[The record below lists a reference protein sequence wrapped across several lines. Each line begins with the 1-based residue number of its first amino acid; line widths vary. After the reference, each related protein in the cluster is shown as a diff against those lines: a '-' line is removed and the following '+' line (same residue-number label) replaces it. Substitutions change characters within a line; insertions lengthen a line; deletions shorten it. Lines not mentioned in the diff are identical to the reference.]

1 MNEKFFYILVC
12 FIINHDFYL
21 ITIWIRLRTL
31 RIYKVDCYYYLSFAS
46 IRFLKIIYDIFKI
59 WGNFS
64 KTFLNWQCFIS
75 IFIAFIFNIIFAPKI
90 TYSIW
95 FIIIFFFL
103 FKKLPNITNYA
114 VFDCFGVFFILK
126 KKIILLTVLSS
137 IFFSL
142 KRVFISLIMLS
153 SFLIFFKLNFL
164 SCD

>member
-1 MNEKFFYILVC
+1 MNS
-12 FIINHDFYL
+12 
-21 ITIWIRLRTL
+21 LRTL

-46 IRFLKIIYDIFKI
+46 IRILKIIYDIFKI
-59 WGNFS
+59 WRNFS

-103 FKKLPNITNYA
+103 LKKLPNITNYA
-114 VFDCFGVFFILK
+114 VFDCFGIFFIL

-142 KRVFISLIMLS
+142 KRVFTSLIMLS
-153 SFLIFFKLNFL
+153 SFFIFFKLNFL